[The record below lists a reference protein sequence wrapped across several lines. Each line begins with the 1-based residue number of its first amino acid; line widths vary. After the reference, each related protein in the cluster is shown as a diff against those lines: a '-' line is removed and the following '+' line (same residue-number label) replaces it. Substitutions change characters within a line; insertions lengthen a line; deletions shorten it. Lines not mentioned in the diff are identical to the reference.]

1 MPHELHRLCAL
12 DELEEGT
19 ITGGSLPDGHRVAIY
34 LVDGQVYVTD
44 DRCSHGDA
52 SLSEEG
58 SVDGCTVECSWHFG
72 TFDIRTGQAMASPC
86 TEPIRT
92 YRVTLDAGSV
102 WVAVTEALRIVP
114 APGVEAACPAVGG

>member
-1 MPHELHRLCAL
+1 MSEDLHRLCRL

-19 ITGGSLPDGHRVAIY
+19 ITGGTLPDGHRVAIY
-34 LVDGQVYVTD
+34 LVDGDVYVTD

-52 SLSEEG
+52 SLTEEG

-72 TFDIRTGQAMASPC
+72 TFDIRTGEPTASPC

-92 YRVTLDAGSV
+92 YRVTVRDGEV
-102 WVAVTEALRIVP
+102 WVASAQALRIATDNP
-114 APGVEAACPAVGG
+114 AAACPGAGH